1 MGRDTAIRVPVIGE
15 DLRGIK
21 TSINRREA
29 KYCAEHK
36 DVARELEAVLNTQT
50 EQAGPSILDNI
61 AEAGRFGEE
70 PAEKEGDYVIDVIE
84 EKGLSMKERIMNRS
98 EDWHARLSTRRSFER
113 TQAGRGKNG

>member
-21 TSINRREA
+21 TSINRRGA
-29 KYCAEHK
+29 KDCAEHG

-70 PAEKEGDYVIDVIE
+70 PAEKEGDYDLDHRLNGDGQKE
-84 EKGLSMKERIMNRS
+84 LSLQLGIVVSRADR
-98 EDWHARLSTRRSFER
+98 
-113 TQAGRGKNG
+113 